1 MWQSWWQCG
10 VKWIITTQPYN
21 LTITGH
27 EGKMTGYEWSLGKW
41 LLRPESRRFTHRS
54 VTSVARKNVYSPM
67 TWQKPPRDCFN
78 HYHVAVVI
86 QWRTCLQIQSSCSL
100 SCNETM
106 KSLTRS
112 RNWALAFWNMLAQ
125 LSLWRWIFSI
135 SDLCCTFQQNKFYFH
150 LYFNSW
156 LQVLQTNKKN
166 TSGLPMVS
174 LLLDTPM
181 TSISKSNYHIQKIFR
196 KLDLWPWT
204 WDQGVKLFWNF

>member
-1 MWQSWWQCG
+1 MTNNIKDNKWSFPRSWGFADTLFYTCCFRHVTIMVTMWCQMN
-10 VKWIITTQPYN
+10 KWIITTRPYN

-27 EGKMTGYEWSLGKW
+27 ERKMTGYEWSLGKW
-41 LLRPESRRFTHRS
+41 LLRPESRGFTYRS

-112 RNWALAFWNMLAQ
+112 RNWALAFWKMLAQ

-156 LQVLQTNKKN
+156 LASTADKQEK
-166 TSGLPMVS
+166 
-174 LLLDTPM
+174 
-181 TSISKSNYHIQKIFR
+181 Y
-196 KLDLWPWT
+196 
-204 WDQGVKLFWNF
+204 